1 LLDAGVVCRESF
13 SIEIN
18 EFHWAHKNRCQAN
31 ESDFIGFSGKCGQ
44 KLERGDLSQ
53 YPMDTYAPLTGI
65 SVGELTS
72 SEN

>member
-31 ESDFIGFSGKCGQ
+31 ESDFIGFSGKRGQ
-44 KLERGDLSQ
+44 KAG
-53 YPMDTYAPLTGI
+53 TG
-65 SVGELTS
+65 
-72 SEN
+72 